1 MDKLIVK
8 KLELGPIGTNAFLL
22 WENKGSEAIL
32 IDAPPNCGEEISK
45 VLKEN
50 DLTLSQI
57 WLTHG
62 HWDHMAGVKEVLSP
76 GIKVIGHLADELMF
90 NNPAVMSTFSIPGI
104 DLQPVEITQWVEDGD
119 QLDLWGRTTY
129 VFHCPGHCP
138 GNVAFY
144 LKSEKICFV
153 GDVIFAGS
161 IGRTDLPGG
170 DFASLEASIRNRIY
184 TLPIDT
190 ELAVGHGPNTTV
202 GDEIRENPYV
212 RPL

>member
-1 MDKLIVK
+1 
-8 KLELGPIGTNAFLL
+8 
-22 WENKGSEAIL
+22 
-32 IDAPPNCGEEISK
+32 
-45 VLKEN
+45 
-50 DLTLSQI
+50 
-57 WLTHG
+57 
-62 HWDHMAGVKEVLSP
+62 
-76 GIKVIGHLADELMF
+76 MF